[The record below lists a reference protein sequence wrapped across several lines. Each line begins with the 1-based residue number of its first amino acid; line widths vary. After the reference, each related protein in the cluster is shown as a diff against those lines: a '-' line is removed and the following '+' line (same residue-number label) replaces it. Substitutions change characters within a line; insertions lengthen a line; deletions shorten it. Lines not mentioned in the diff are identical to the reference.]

1 MSAWEYLSK
10 NSWFWAEGRDRGKPE
25 WAVWWHGNTVV
36 GSRSSFRAEGS
47 KRGRVPAYVFRGGA
61 KGAEGAWRSRVSGNI

>member
-1 MSAWEYLSK
+1 MCLHGNTLARTHGFGLKE
-10 NSWFWAEGRDRGKPE
+10 ETGKPE